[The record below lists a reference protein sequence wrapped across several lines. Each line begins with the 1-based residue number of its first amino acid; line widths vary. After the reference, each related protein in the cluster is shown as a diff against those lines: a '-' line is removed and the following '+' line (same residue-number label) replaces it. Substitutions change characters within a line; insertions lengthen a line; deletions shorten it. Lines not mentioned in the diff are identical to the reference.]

1 MTRTPSRKAL
11 ALAAAAL
18 AGAMVAGAAQA
29 ATTTYVFDYPA
40 IGGLP
45 GVQHPAVATL
55 TLTDITGGVQF
66 LLTPDWEVVG
76 HDAQWDE
83 LQLTYQGP
91 ALSGLTFTD
100 LGPAIIDIGKLEIK
114 TASHAGYAPDS
125 GFLGIH
131 WDNTG
136 QEHHFD
142 FSHFTSAWSLTGTG
156 VTLDSFAGSLAWADN
171 KVSPI
176 RGVLSGQGIA
186 GDSSNWVTAT
196 TLVPGIPEPSTYA
209 MLLAGLGVMGLV
221 ARRRRQA

>member
-1 MTRTPSRKAL
+1 MTRTLFRTAL
-11 ALAAAAL
+11 AVAAAAL
-18 AGAMVAGAAQA
+18 VGATGAAQA
-29 ATTTYVFDYPA
+29 ATVTYVFDYPA

-55 TLTDITGGVQF
+55 TLTDIAGGVQF

-83 LQLTYQGP
+83 MQLTYQGP

-100 LGPAIIDIGKLEIK
+100 LGPAVINIGKLEVK
-114 TASHAGYAPDS
+114 TSTHAGYAPDA

-136 QEHHFD
+136 QVHHFD
-142 FSHFTSAWSLTGTG
+142 YSHLTSAWSLTGAG

-186 GDSSNWVTAT
+186 GDTSNWVTAT
-196 TLVPGIPEPSTYA
+196 SDMPGPIPEPSTYA

-221 ARRRRQA
+221 ARRRRPV

>member
-1 MTRTPSRKAL
+1 MTRRSTRTAL
-11 ALAAAAL
+11 ALGVTACIGTLA
-18 AGAMVAGAAQA
+18 AGAVQA

-66 LLTPDWEVVG
+66 LLVPDWSVVG
-76 HDAQWDE
+76 PDAQFDE

-91 ALSGLTFTD
+91 ALADLSFTD

-114 TASHAGYAPDS
+114 SNSHAGYAPDA

-142 FSHFTSAWSLTGTG
+142 FSHGTSAWRITGSG

-176 RGVLSGQGIA
+176 RGVLSGQGIK
-186 GDSSNWVTAT
+186 GDSQNWVTA
-196 TLVPGIPEPSTYA
+196 VPEPSTDA
-209 MLLAGLGVMGLV
+209 MLVAGLAVMAML
-221 ARRRRQA
+221 ARRRGQA